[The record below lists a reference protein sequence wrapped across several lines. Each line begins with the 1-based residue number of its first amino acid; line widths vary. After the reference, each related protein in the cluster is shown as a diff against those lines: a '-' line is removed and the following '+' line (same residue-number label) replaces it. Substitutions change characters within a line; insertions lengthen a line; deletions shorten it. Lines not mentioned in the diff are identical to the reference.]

1 MKKYTTY
8 YVKKICT
15 ELCTD
20 IMKLISHSNHTL
32 TIIYYKKKYF
42 DIREILQ
49 IRNEYVIRNIAQIMK
64 YILRY
69 NMYLMIFVRFS
80 SSKELYFLMLSNQ
93 NIGTI

>member
-1 MKKYTTY
+1 
-8 YVKKICT
+8 
-15 ELCTD
+15 
-20 IMKLISHSNHTL
+20 MKLISHSKHTI

>member
-20 IMKLISHSNHTL
+20 IMKLISHSNHTI
-32 TIIYYKKKYF
+32 TIIYYKKKNF